1 MATKTIPQLP
11 AAGAMSSADLFD
23 VSQGGV
29 ESKLSGA
36 QLLTFIESN
45 VGGPLSGSGSP
56 VGVVTPGVVG
66 QTYFDTTTPA
76 FWAAG
81 DLTSGGWVQLV

>member
-11 AAGAMSSADLFD
+11 AAGAATLADLFD

-29 ESKLSGA
+29 ESKMTGQQVVTLVA
-36 QLLTFIESN
+36 ANI
-45 VGGPLSGSGSP
+45 GGPLSGSGSP
-56 VGVVTPGVVG
+56 VGVTTPGVVG

-76 FWAAG
+76 FWVATG
-81 DLTSGGWVQLV
+81 LTSSSWLQLI